1 VRASS
6 LWRETPKTAPAEV
19 IKMGDLIDRYI
30 DHCERRNLR
39 PTYVNNQR
47 LALHRLTAALDPLTA
62 TTAELETYLDGRALQ
77 PASRAT
83 EIAYLRGFYTWAL
96 DEGLILCSPARKV
109 ARPRIPVR
117 LPRPMPDTDIRRA
130 LAEAPCEVAP
140 ILSLAV
146 YAGLRACEIAQLR
159 AEDFRGAVLVVRE
172 SKGGGESTVP
182 ISPTLAGVLA
192 RCPLPD
198 AGWLFP
204 SRRGPGHL
212 SRSRICQL
220 ANDYLRSLG
229 IAHTLHSLRHGFGTA
244 LYRSTHDLRLT
255 QELMRHR
262 SVQSTVGYTRLD
274 PHDGATAVAALA
286 W

>member
-1 VRASS
+1 MDD
-6 LWRETPKTAPAEV
+6 E
-19 IKMGDLIDRYI
+19 IDRYI
-30 DHCERRNLR
+30 EHCGRRNLR

-47 LALHRLTAALDPLTA
+47 LALRRLAQVLDPLTA
-62 TTAELETYLDGRALQ
+62 TTAELEHYLDGRNLA

-83 EIAYLRGFYTWAL
+83 EIAYLAGFYTWAL
-96 DEGLILCSPARKV
+96 DENLIAASPARKV

-117 LPRPMPDTDIRRA
+117 LPRPMPDVDIARA
-130 LAEAPCEVAP
+130 LAEAPCDVAP

-159 AEDFRGAVLVVRE
+159 VEDFAAGVLVIRE
-172 SKGGGESTVP
+172 SKGGGESAVP
-182 ISPTLAGVLA
+182 ISPTLAANLA

-204 SRRGPGHL
+204 SARGTGHV
-212 SRSRICQL
+212 SRSRICGL

-229 IAHTLHSLRHGFGTA
+229 IVHTLHSLRHGFGTA
-244 LYRSTHDLRLT
+244 VYRSTRDLRLT

-274 PHDGATAVAALA
+274 PHSGAEAVAALA